1 MISEIEEYPTLNEY
15 FEALKEKA
23 PQRDAEEAAKA
34 RTHFLAEVKSLQ
46 KPQPTSWLADFRKA
60 LSSLQIRG
68 NRRFATAMASIL
80 IAVLLT
86 FSAVGGTVYA
96 SQTTLPYQ
104 SLYPVKIL
112 SENVQL
118 TFTGNPEDKIELLA
132 RFTERRV
139 EELTA
144 LSEEN
149 MDIPTQTLSRLD
161 QHTETML
168 HLSAELGD
176 ETQSQSLTRVRNAF
190 QVQERIIHTLAQ
202 KETGKAEQALL
213 MAQEKLRTKIQLA
226 EQALDDPTIL
236 RKNMEGQ
243 TPAKPTEG
251 KKPGK
256 PEDVGT
262 PEDKGKPEDI
272 GTPPGKGKPEN
283 VGTPEDKGK
292 PEDPGPPD
300 DKGKPEDP
308 GPPDDKGKP

>member
-1 MISEIEEYPTLNEY
+1 MSGKEECPTLNEY
-15 FEALKEKA
+15 FKALKEKA
-23 PQRDAEEAAKA
+23 PQRDAEEAAKG
-34 RTHFLAEVKSLQ
+34 RVVFLAEVDKLRRPTPKSWFENLQ
-46 KPQPTSWLADFRKA
+46 ET
-60 LSSLQIRG
+60 LSSLQIKG
-68 NRRFATAMASIL
+68 NRRFATVMASIL
-80 IAVLLT
+80 IAVILT

-96 SQTTLPYQ
+96 SQTSLPYQ

-112 SENVQL
+112 SENVRL

-139 EELTA
+139 EELSA

-149 MDIPTQTLSRLD
+149 MDISTETLSRLD
-161 QHTETML
+161 QHTEAML
-168 HLSAELGD
+168 QLSAKLEEG
-176 ETQSQSLTRVRNAF
+176 TQSQSLTQVRNAF
-190 QVQERIIHTLAQ
+190 QVQERIIHMLAQ

-213 MAQEKLRTKIQLA
+213 QVQERLQAKIQLA
-226 EQALDDPTIL
+226 EQALDDPAIL

-243 TPAKPTEG
+243 TPAKPTKG

-272 GTPPGKGKPEN
+272 GTPPGKGKPDN
-283 VGTPEDKGK
+283 VGTPEDKGE
-292 PEDPGPPD
+292 PEVPGPPD

-308 GPPDDKGKP
+308 GPPDDIGKP